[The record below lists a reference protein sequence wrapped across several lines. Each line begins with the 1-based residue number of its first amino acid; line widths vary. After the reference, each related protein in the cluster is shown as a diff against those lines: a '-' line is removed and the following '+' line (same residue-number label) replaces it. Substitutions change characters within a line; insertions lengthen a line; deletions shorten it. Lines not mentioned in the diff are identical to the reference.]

1 MNSLMRWRPM
11 YELIPGSFWG
21 EMGSWDF
28 EDLFEKLMENKD
40 WEIVNWAPKVESYR
54 ENGSYVI
61 KADLPGVKAKD
72 IQVTVENGC
81 LTIKGERRTDKELKK
96 KNVER
101 EEVFYGSF
109 ERSMPIPEG
118 LKTEELKAK
127 YHDGVL
133 EITAPVE
140 ERFLTKKIEVEELKS

>member
-1 MNSLMRWRPM
+1 MRWRPM
-11 YELIPGSFWG
+11 YELTPGNFWG
-21 EMGSWDF
+21 DLDF
-28 EDLFEKLMENKD
+28 EDLFEKLMEKKD
-40 WEIVNWAPKVESYR
+40 WEMVSWAPKVESYR

-61 KADLPGVKAKD
+61 KADLPGVKVKD

-81 LTIKGERRTDKELKK
+81 LTIKGERRTDKEIKK

>member
-1 MNSLMRWRPM
+1 M
-11 YELIPGSFWG
+11 YELTPGNFWG
-21 EMGSWDF
+21 DLDF
-28 EDLFEKLMENKD
+28 EDLFEKLMEKKD
-40 WEIVNWAPKVESYR
+40 WEMVSWAPKVESYR

-61 KADLPGVKAKD
+61 KADLPGVKVKD

-81 LTIKGERRTDKELKK
+81 LTIKGERRTDKEIKK

>member
-1 MNSLMRWRPM
+1 
-11 YELIPGSFWG
+11 
-21 EMGSWDF
+21 
-28 EDLFEKLMENKD
+28 
-40 WEIVNWAPKVESYR
+40 
-54 ENGSYVI
+54 VI
-61 KADLPGVKAKD
+61 KADLPGVKVKD

-81 LTIKGERRTDKELKK
+81 LTIKGERRTDKEIKK

>member
-1 MNSLMRWRPM
+1 
-11 YELIPGSFWG
+11 
-21 EMGSWDF
+21 MGTTGW
-28 EDLFEKLMENKD
+28 EK
-40 WEIVNWAPKVESYR
+40 VNWAPKVESYR
-54 ENGSYVI
+54 KNGSYVI

-72 IQVTVENGC
+72 IQVTMENGC
-81 LTIKGERRTDKELKK
+81 LTIKGERRTEKEDKK
-96 KNVER
+96 KKVER

-118 LKTEELKAK
+118 LKTEEIKAQ

-140 ERFLTKKIEVEELKS
+140 EKFLPKKIEIEELKS

>member
-11 YELIPGSFWG
+11 YELTPGNFWG
-21 EMGSWDF
+21 DLDF
-28 EDLFEKLMENKD
+28 EDLFEKLMEKKD
-40 WEIVNWAPKVESYR
+40 WEMVSWAPKVESYR

-61 KADLPGVKAKD
+61 KADLPGVKVKD

-81 LTIKGERRTDKELKK
+81 LTIKGERRTDKEIKK